1 MNMKTAWTIAAVWVL
16 AGCATT
22 DYKPLAHSPDF
33 APVYPAKPVAQA
45 AATGAIYSG
54 RASESLFGQG
64 RQFAV
69 GDIITV
75 LLNESAQ
82 ANRTQNT
89 EVKREATNDAIPTG
103 VSERLQKSGGILTG
117 IDLNKATIDSKGS
130 GTAGQQASLNAQIAV
145 TVVQVLANGN
155 LVLRGEKQLALS
167 EGSEVIQVAG
177 VIRPSDVSPNNTVQ
191 SRRLANA
198 QIAYRGKGEL
208 TTASRSGWGTQGL
221 MKWWPF

>member
-1 MNMKTAWTIAAVWVL
+1 MRYSYLIACVSVL

-22 DYKPLAHSPDF
+22 DYKPLTHSPDF
-33 APVYPAKPVAQA
+33 APVYPAKASAPSL
-45 AATGAIYSG
+45 ATGAIYSG

-82 ANRTQNT
+82 AARTQNT
-89 EVKREATNDAIPTG
+89 EVSREATNDVIPTG
-103 VSERLQKSGGILTG
+103 ASTELAKVSPVLEGVN
-117 IDLNKATIDSKGS
+117 LNTATIDSKGS

-167 EGSEVIQVAG
+167 EGAEVIQVAG

-198 QIAYRGKGEL
+198 QIAYRGQGEL
-208 TTASRSGWGTQGL
+208 TTAARSGWGTQGL
-221 MKWWPF
+221 LKWWPF

>member
-1 MNMKTAWTIAAVWVL
+1 MRSSFLAAVVL
-16 AGCATT
+16 ALGGCATT

-33 APVYPAKPVAQA
+33 APVYPAKASSPT

-89 EVKREATNDAIPTG
+89 EVSREATNDAIPAGVSTELANTTNLMTG
-103 VSERLQKSGGILTG
+103 VN
-117 IDLNKATIDSKGS
+117 LNTATIDSKGS

-208 TTASRSGWGTQGL
+208 TTASRSGWGTQAL

>member
-1 MNMKTAWTIAAVWVL
+1 MRHVLITAVVVTL

-33 APVYPAKPVAQA
+33 APVYPTKPVAQA

-89 EVKREATNDAIPTG
+89 EVKREATNDVIPAG
-103 VSERLQKSGGILTG
+103 VSDRLQKGGGLLTG
-117 IDLNKATIDSKGS
+117 IDLNNATIDSKGS

>member
-1 MNMKTAWTIAAVWVL
+1 MNIKTVCMIAALWVL

-22 DYKPLAHSPDF
+22 DYQPLAHSPDF

-89 EVKREATNDAIPTG
+89 EVKREATNDVVPSG
-103 VSERLQKSGGILTG
+103 VTERLQKGGGILTG
-117 IDLNKATIDSKGS
+117 IDLNNATIDSKGS
-130 GTAGQQASLNAQIAV
+130 GSAGQQASLNAQIAV

>member
-1 MNMKTAWTIAAVWVL
+1 MNIKTVCMIAALWVL

-89 EVKREATNDAIPTG
+89 EVKREATNDVVPSG
-103 VSERLQKSGGILTG
+103 VTERLQKGGGILTG

>member
-1 MNMKTAWTIAAVWVL
+1 MNIKTVCMIAALWVL

-33 APVYPAKPVAQA
+33 APVYPSKPVAEV
-45 AATGAIYSG
+45 AATGAIDSG

-89 EVKREATNDAIPTG
+89 EVKREATNDVVPSG
-103 VSERLQKSGGILTG
+103 VTERLQKGGGILTG
-117 IDLNKATIDSKGS
+117 IDLNNATIDSKGS
-130 GTAGQQASLNAQIAV
+130 GSAGQQASLNAQIAV

>member
-1 MNMKTAWTIAAVWVL
+1 MNIKTVCMIAALWVL

-89 EVKREATNDAIPTG
+89 EVKREATNDVVPSG
-103 VSERLQKSGGILTG
+103 VTERLQKGGGILTG
-117 IDLNKATIDSKGS
+117 IDLNNATIDSKGS
-130 GTAGQQASLNAQIAV
+130 GSAGQQASLNAQIAV